1 MAKNKKNKKKMKKK
15 GRKIKATVKN
25 KKSSG
30 FVKIP
35 DFSKFVKKDEKQEAI
50 PPDRVGSFG
59 DVIFKCSKKAALLPQ
74 NISSSQ
80 AGVWAEH
87 ERIGKKSNSEFLHED
102 IFKITLDI
110 TLIVGFGYKPY
121 SMMLK
126 IREYVK
132 KGKIFPLILGGK
144 NICSKMAIKDC
155 SENWDV
161 IMNNGKVMQAT
172 VTLNFEEVI

>member
-30 FVKIP
+30 FTQTP
-35 DFSKFVKKDEKQEAI
+35 DFSKFVKKNESQKTI
-50 PPDRVGSFG
+50 PPDQVGSFG
-59 DVIFKCSKKAALLPQ
+59 DVIFKCSKKAVLLPQ

-87 ERIGKKSNSEFLHED
+87 ERIGKKPVSEFLHED
-102 IFKITLDI
+102 IFKLNLDVTL
-110 TLIVGFGYKPY
+110 VPGFGYKPY
-121 SMMLK
+121 DMLLK
-126 IREYVK
+126 IREYAK
-132 KGKIFPLILGGK
+132 KGKEFPLILGGK

-161 IMNNGKVMQAT
+161 IANRGKLMQVT